1 MKTLVLRVFGMNS
14 FGFKDVPFDSR
25 MCCIRTGVIQGDF
38 GDLTRRFCVRGRAHR
53 PQRTPI
59 HTPYAHSSHS
69 RIFASKASEIPGET
83 VLRVAFQFP
92 VQPFLRLDHCL
103 SRIARITN
111 VKRLCTRIQ
120 TSTSCT
126 FFPWSTSSCYWHFE
140 TKIAWFQI
148 TAPNHTIKPTI
159 IIMSR
164 FLDSRLDYV
173 TTVEALLATTLV
185 SSQL

>member
-1 MKTLVLRVFGMNS
+1 MALVLRMS
-14 FGFKDVPFDSR
+14 LSR
-25 MCCIRTGVIQGDF
+25 MCCFKTSVNQGDF
-38 GDLTRRFCVRGRAHR
+38 GDLPRRLCVRGRVHR
-53 PQRTPI
+53 PRQTPI

-83 VLRVAFQFP
+83 ILRVAFQFP

-103 SRIARITN
+103 SRIA
-111 VKRLCTRIQ
+111 KRLCTRIQ

-126 FFPWSTSSCYWHFE
+126 FFAWSTSSCYWHFE
-140 TKIAWFQI
+140 TKIAWFPI